1 MLHQI
6 TRRLLLSILVL
17 VGVSLLVFFLSHI
30 VPGDPARLAA
40 GPQARMEQVENLRRE
55 YGLDKPLPEQYVI
68 YMRNLLQGDLGKSLQ
83 SRRPVL
89 DDLKDYFPATFEL
102 TFLATI
108 LAVVGGVVFGII
120 SAIYKNKWIDNLL
133 RVFSLTGVS
142 MPVFWLGIVLVL
154 IFYRQL
160 DILPFGNRLDASL
173 TTPQQITGLY
183 LLDSLMTGNLP
194 AFWSAFKHLILPS
207 ITLAYS
213 SLGVISRMS
222 RASLLEV
229 MQEDYIRT
237 ARAKGTR
244 ERWVLS
250 RHALKN
256 SLIPVLTV
264 IGLQFGSLLGGAF
277 LVEVIFSWPGLGT
290 YAMKAIMFLDYN
302 AIIGVTLL
310 TAVAFMLTNMLVDI
324 LYMVVDPRMR
334 TS

>member
-55 YGLDKPLPEQYVI
+55 YGLDKPLPEQYVV
-68 YMRNLLQGDLGKSLQ
+68 YMRNLLKGDLGKSLQ

-89 DDLKDYFPATFEL
+89 NDLKDYFPATFEL

-108 LAVVGGVVFGII
+108 LAVVGGVAFGII
-120 SAIYKNKWIDNLL
+120 SAVYKNKWIDNLL

-237 ARAKGTR
+237 ARAKGLR
-244 ERWVLS
+244 EKLVIS
-250 RHALKN
+250 RHAMKN

-302 AIIGVTLL
+302 AIIGVTLV
-310 TAVAFMLTNMLVDI
+310 TAVAFMLTNLLVDL